1 MLQRTA
7 GPTGF
12 TVSAGEA
19 VDRAH
24 RSAARA
30 CGVLVFMIVKRRISR
45 ESLADALG
53 LLEEACA
60 DIREV
65 LTAPRGGG
73 RVEVPPSADHHDK
86 E

>member
-1 MLQRTA
+1 M
-7 GPTGF
+7 
-12 TVSAGEA
+12 SAGEDI
-19 VDRAH
+19 DRAH

-60 DIREV
+60 DIRGV
-65 LTAPRGGG
+65 LTASSGGG
-73 RVEVPPSADHHDK
+73 KVKVPPPADHHDK